1 MGVPPDMFAKL
12 AEATVEDVWR
22 QNWDAFRIFAGLG
35 TQWRVGMNGATGM
48 DYTAVWA
55 TLHALVP
62 SARRRNKVFGQ
73 IRIMESAALELMS
86 ERRE

>member
-1 MGVPPDMFAKL
+1 MGVPPEMFAKL
-12 AEATVEDVWR
+12 AASAVEDVWA
-22 QNWDAFRIFAGLG
+22 QNWQAFVIFAGLG
-35 TQWRVGMNGATGM
+35 TQWRVGMSGATGL

-55 TLHALVP
+55 TLNALVP
-62 SARRRNKVFGQ
+62 SAKRRNKVFGQ